1 MMFDVFA
8 ISVEWCLAEGG
19 EGGQLDYVGGV
30 AEAVAD
36 LAQVSVP
43 VVRCTTFDLAKNVG
57 ECCEVQT

>member
-1 MMFDVFA
+1 MVLDVFA
-8 ISVEWCLAEGG
+8 VSVEWCLAEGG

-30 AEAVAD
+30 TEAVAD

-43 VVRCTTFDLAKNVG
+43 VMRCTPFVQAKVG